1 MITKRFDFNFRPL
14 QINTSITT
22 DGSVP
27 DSQSYDADEDT
38 YTPDYT
44 VTPCAIMPR
53 VSRID
58 RDGYLSAGAVNG
70 DSANFSCKWSELI
83 NGKEQEIGTDNTNY
97 QITTTGNN
105 TGRILVKKNAKPG
118 VPINLVFYCEYID
131 PRTKQI
137 YRIKKPYQ
145 IPCRSETVYIPQ
157 LFLDAADQTIYNPLT
172 DADTQTITPSLKLG
186 QKECEASKRIFIWEV
201 YREDS
206 GVWDTPGSDES
217 DYDIADAGSN
227 SAIVVN
233 KSLMGDSLTLRC
245 RAKYSRDGNPSSV
258 ALNDSSPC
266 KVIRFVRRIPK
277 ITVDFVGVPNNLP
290 SGAMLFNPQAVIED
304 TNGCVDNPERYLL
317 PIWSAA
323 TNGSGNLSFSQVAT
337 GMSPNISTDAMNVTN
352 GAVYGLEAKDVGPI
366 AVMLDSDGAAFV
378 DPDGN
383 YIMIK

>member
-97 QITTTGNN
+97 QITTTWNN

-137 YRIKKPYQ
+137 YRKVCYMSDNKYDYQ
-145 IPCRSETVYIPQ
+145 KYELEYLIFGHCTDKVRS
-157 LFLDAADQTIYNPLT
+157 
-172 DADTQTITPSLKLG
+172 
-186 QKECEASKRIFIWEV
+186 RIV
-201 YREDS
+201 
-206 GVWDTPGSDES
+206 
-217 DYDIADAGSN
+217 
-227 SAIVVN
+227 
-233 KSLMGDSLTLRC
+233 
-245 RAKYSRDGNPSSV
+245 
-258 ALNDSSPC
+258 LN
-266 KVIRFVRRIPK
+266 F
-277 ITVDFVGVPNNLP
+277 
-290 SGAMLFNPQAVIED
+290 
-304 TNGCVDNPERYLL
+304 
-317 PIWSAA
+317 
-323 TNGSGNLSFSQVAT
+323 
-337 GMSPNISTDAMNVTN
+337 
-352 GAVYGLEAKDVGPI
+352 
-366 AVMLDSDGAAFV
+366 
-378 DPDGN
+378 
-383 YIMIK
+383 